1 VLQRVEEAGLRVAA
15 GGLPARDHGAGGFV
29 EPAADLGVEAEAV
42 EAALHVAALVLVET
56 DLVFVIWLASSVKVR
71 GSIPVVRLRVAVD
84 GPSCSAAM
92 RASASDLKVP
102 FG

>member
-1 VLQRVEEAGLRVAA
+1 MVHRLVAGVVGGSHAGGDDLGQQRLVLQRVEEAGLRVAA

-56 DLVFVIWLASSVKVR
+56 DLVFRDLAGFLGK
-71 GSIPVVRLRVAVD
+71 G
-84 GPSCSAAM
+84 
-92 RASASDLKVP
+92 
-102 FG
+102 